1 MYLVEFKSQDNHLFQ
16 CNIETNDLDKIESL
30 AIEKLKNSIEDYI
43 SFNYKIFKITDK
55 TTKKI
60 VRIINE

>member
-16 CNIETNDLDKIESL
+16 CNIETNDLDKIGSL
-30 AIEKLKNSIEDYI
+30 AFEKLKSSIEDYI
-43 SFNYKIFKITDK
+43 SFNYKIFKITDQ
-55 TTKKI
+55 TTKKT